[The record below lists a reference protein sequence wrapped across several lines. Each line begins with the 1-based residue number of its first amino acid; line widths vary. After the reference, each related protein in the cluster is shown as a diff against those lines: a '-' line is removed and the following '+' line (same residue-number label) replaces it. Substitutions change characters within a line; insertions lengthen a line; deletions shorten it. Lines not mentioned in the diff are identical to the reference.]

1 MDSTGTGVK
10 EGERVRAKNWYTE
23 TADTCR
29 LPELIPTICEK
40 CVCNAYCH
48 RQLTIFDQ
56 EEQHESTI

>member
-1 MDSTGTGVK
+1 M
-10 EGERVRAKNWYTE
+10 RAKNWYTE

-56 EEQHESTI
+56 EEKHDTETKA